1 MMEYKKS
8 IGSILD
14 DMNLDIN
21 FNFSDKE
28 PPRPRLAKKEIESI
42 VGSNNSFNI
51 NIINGR
57 FDEQS
62 SRLPKGVELL
72 GPQKIDNDEL
82 KNYLNK
88 LDNNIIS
95 MNNGDG
101 LARLGF
107 TLKCKEGC
115 VGDVCINYIN

>member
-21 FNFSDKE
+21 FNLSDKK
-28 PPRPRLAKKEIESI
+28 PPKPRLAKKEIESI

-62 SRLPKGVELL
+62 SRLPKEVELL

-95 MNNGDG
+95 MNDG
-101 LARLGF
+101 LAKLGF
-107 TLKCKEGC
+107 TLK
-115 VGDVCINYIN
+115 